1 MYECPNC
8 SANLKYNIRM
18 RTLHCS
24 HCSTTVSPYLF
35 QEEQGAEE
43 HTEYEV
49 TVFTC
54 SQCGGEIISE
64 DTTAATF
71 CSYCGTSAILNSRIS
86 KEKCPKYIIPFS
98 QEEENCRAAY
108 KKMMKLAF
116 FAPDDLKDESHI
128 KKFRGIYMPYW
139 VYSFSK
145 KGPISFKGSKEKRS
159 GDYIVTTHFN
169 INCDIDAEYNGI
181 AYDASST
188 FCDTLST
195 AIAPF
200 DINKGKPFTPAFL
213 SGFYADTSD
222 VDDSL
227 YIIDAEQM
235 AVNIQY
241 EQLHKRFTGYDI
253 RKPENASSLKSA
265 LQPDHYS
272 ADLALFPVWFLS
284 YRKNNRVAYATVNG
298 QTGKVV
304 ADLPV
309 DIKKYLLGSLILML
323 PIFVLLN
330 LFFTLKP
337 NWLLTIVALLTMIC
351 TIISNRQMS
360 RVIERENGDDDRG
373 LQYIKWNTKRA
384 ASRTISSMMD
394 YIPEPTESNEQH
406 NEKVDRLAQ
415 MRQMQRGAAVVKHV
429 AKSTTMQFVRVGL
442 QVLLICTLPPI
453 VFFITKIGLAND
465 STSQISVI
473 FLIGYVYGGNALI
486 RFATDALAS
495 RKSPGSPQSSGA
507 SDRYLG
513 NWKQKLPSLIKPL
526 LGLVVA
532 IAILLIN
539 PVQDMVYYIG
549 VIVCLC
555 LMMWVFMDII
565 KRYNILSTHKLPQ
578 LNKRGG
584 DEVE

>member
-18 RTLHCS
+18 HTLHCS
-24 HCSTTVSPYLF
+24 HCNTTVSPYLF
-35 QEEQGAEE
+35 QEDQGAEE

-49 TVFTC
+49 TIFTC

-71 CSYCGTSAILNSRIS
+71 CSYCGTSTILSSRIS
-86 KEKCPKYIIPFS
+86 KEKRPKYIIPFS
-98 QEEENCRAAY
+98 QEEENCRASY

-116 FAPDDLKDESHI
+116 FAPDDLKDETHI

-145 KGPISFKGSKEKRS
+145 KGPISFKGSKEKRR

-200 DINKGKPFTPAFL
+200 DINKGKPFAPAFL

-241 EQLHKRFTGYDI
+241 EQLHKKFTNYDI
-253 RKPENASSLKSA
+253 KKPENASSLKSA
-265 LQPDHYS
+265 LQPEHYS

-284 YRKNNRVAYATVNG
+284 YRKNDRVAYATVNG

-323 PIFVLLN
+323 PIFILLN

-337 NWLLTIVALLTMIC
+337 NWLLTIVALLTIIC

-384 ASRTISSMMD
+384 ASKTMTSMMD
-394 YIPEPTESNEQH
+394 YIPEPTENSEQH

-415 MRQMQRGAAVVKHV
+415 MRQMQRNASSRHV
-429 AKSTTMQFVRVGL
+429 AKSTLRTFTRAGL
-442 QVLLICTLPPI
+442 SILHCLSLPVILFFLFGNGLI
-453 VFFITKIGLAND
+453 ND
-465 STSQISVI
+465 STSHI
-473 FLIGYVYGGNALI
+473 FPIFILVYVYGGNLLI
-486 RFATDALAS
+486 RWATDAL
-495 RKSPGSPQSSGA
+495 GSPKSSG
-507 SDRYLG
+507 STRPSLG
-513 NWKQKLPSLIKPL
+513 NWKQKFPSLIKPL
-526 LGLVVA
+526 LGLIVA
-532 IAILLIN
+532 IVILLIN
-539 PVQDMVYYIG
+539 PVWDMVYYIG